1 MESRQPSPAVDCAHR
16 WQIAP
21 PSGAFSKG
29 ICRKCGAERIFPNSS
44 EASTFGYGRTRPRPA
59 T

>member
-1 MESRQPSPAVDCAHR
+1 MESRQQPAATACAHR

-29 ICRKCGAERIFPNSS
+29 ICTKCHEERVFSNSS